1 MTRINQEPGGELGV
15 ALQRIVGGTCL
26 GESHGHP
33 ALRIVGA
40 GNAGARMVDALF
52 RTGVQGD
59 VQFFSATW
67 SATGVNHSPN
77 PGYPREPAAA
87 EVFNTADIVIIL
99 VEPCDSDAV
108 SVVQSIMSIE
118 NRSDALVVVLFFE
131 RPTFGQGEM
140 LAALPADARVLLIP
154 LPLLNSSVCTNG
166 LDSRIAAIVDGLSE
180 GFNASALGV
189 TDLRTVLEDFV
200 DVGKVQV
207 GLGVAQGENRVARA
221 VARAAEQLAIAD
233 SQLGSGILLLVAG
246 SQELAIREVSA
257 IVDAVSGFFCSFAGC
272 SLGVNYDERMGD
284 LLRVTLVISEPSQ
297 RRLTGAQ
304 LASNSTAASD
314 GGQNQEAAM
323 TAVVSK

>member
-1 MTRINQEPGGELGV
+1 MTKTNQEPGGELRV

-59 VQFFSATW
+59 VQFFSATS
-67 SATGVNHSPN
+67 SATGTNNSPN
-77 PGYPREPAAA
+77 LGCRRESAAA

-99 VEPCDSDAV
+99 VEPFESDAV
-108 SVVQSIMSIE
+108 AVVRSILSIE
-118 NRSDALVVVLFFE
+118 NRSDALIVVLFFE
-131 RPTFGQGEM
+131 RSNLGPGEM
-140 LAALPADARVLLIP
+140 LAALPANARVLLIP
-154 LPLLNSSVCTNG
+154 LPLLNSSACAKG
-166 LDSRIAAIVDGLSE
+166 LDLRIAAIVDGLSE

-207 GLGVAQGENRVARA
+207 GLGVDQGENRVARA

-233 SQLGSGILLLVAG
+233 SQLSSGILLLVAG
-246 SQELAIREVSA
+246 SRELTIREVSA
-257 IVDAVSGFFCSFAGC
+257 IVEAVSGFFCSFAGC

-284 LLRVTLVISEPSQ
+284 LLRVTLIVSEPSPRQ
-297 RRLTGAQ
+297 LTGAQ
-304 LASNSTAASD
+304 LPAIR
-314 GGQNQEAAM
+314 Q
-323 TAVVSK
+323 